1 MTIDIHQSCSL
12 RCFFVGHMS
21 FAKKWPYRNNKKR
34 QHQSGHFTSLGGMK
48 LETLDVGHQLLTP
61 IQQAFTRGA
70 PKIYLP
76 QITPGKPS
84 WWFQTFFIFT
94 PSWGRFSFFLIFF
107 IWVETT
113 SQKPFGLS
121 WFWIVKRW
129 ICWPKKAHSMHL
141 FNMDGFVVQ
150 VNLYGP
156 GTHGMKITMK
166 KAHHFGR
173 NMFGHFCPRNPS
185 WGNTHLKTRL
195 GGGFKSCFSPRSLGK
210 WSNSTKDF

>member
-1 MTIDIHQSCSL
+1 MTDDHRHPPVMFFALLLCWSHVFCEKMAIQEQQKGPTSVRPFYVFGWYEVRNAGCRSSVTNSDTASIHARGSQDI
-12 RCFFVGHMS
+12 F
-21 FAKKWPYRNNKKR
+21 
-34 QHQSGHFTSLGGMK
+34 
-48 LETLDVGHQLLTP
+48 
-61 IQQAFTRGA
+61 
-70 PKIYLP
+70 
-76 QITPGKPS
+76 TPGKPS